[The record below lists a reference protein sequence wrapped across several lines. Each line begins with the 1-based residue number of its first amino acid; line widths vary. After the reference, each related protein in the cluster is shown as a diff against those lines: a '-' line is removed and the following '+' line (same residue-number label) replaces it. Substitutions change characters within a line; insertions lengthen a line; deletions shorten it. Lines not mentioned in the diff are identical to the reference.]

1 MQPRL
6 PTSLQ
11 WTPFPQEFSDKILQ
25 VFRENFAAQAAQGE
39 FFIDGRIYP
48 QEILVRIGY
57 LPKGRLRQ
65 VNFEAS
71 MEYSMEKGDEKS
83 EAQPAQKAI
92 YASVDVLGSVLEEY
106 FASEDADDIEFPLRW
121 QAYDFEGAIVWLQHS
136 TVNTHLE
143 AEADKWLRADD
154 AKALVYGE
162 DLGDDALARAII
174 DTELAQD
181 VQKEIR
187 ANLSKAPKIQ

>member
-11 WTPFPQEFSDKILQ
+11 WTPLPLEFSEKLIQ
-25 VFRENFAAQAAQGE
+25 VFSENFSEQAANGE
-39 FFIDGRIYP
+39 FVVDGRIYP

-71 MEYSMEKGDEKS
+71 MDYTVEKAKEGSQEQT
-83 EAQPAQKAI
+83 AYKAI
-92 YASVDVLGSVLEEY
+92 YACVDMLGSVWEEY
-106 FASEDADDIEFPLRW
+106 FASPATEEVEFPLTW
-121 QAYDFEGAIVWLQHS
+121 QAYDFEDAIVWLQHS
-136 TVNTHLE
+136 TVNTRLE
-143 AEADKWLRADD
+143 AEADKWLKAAED
-154 AKALVYGE
+154 KALVYDDGIS
-162 DLGDDALARAII
+162 DDALSRAIV
-174 DTELAQD
+174 DTELAEE

-187 ANLSKAPKIQ
+187 KGPSIQ